1 MSMTEDP
8 AGTHEATTPTG
19 TDGTQVTSGPKTYAE
34 TVRDYQRYIR
44 VGLNERPSPVPL
56 VFYSIQHTLGFM
68 AATVLMPLIVGSAIG
83 LEQAQIGMWISIVFF
98 VAGIATLM
106 QVLFG
111 NRLPIVQSASAAFV
125 PAMIAVGAN
134 FGLASAA
141 AGMIVVGLLEAI
153 IGFSRLLGLVRRIFT
168 PIVIAPTIA
177 LIGLSLFQV
186 AANFASQG
194 LGLALLVVAVTLFF
208 NQGIGQRL
216 RPFSILLGLLVGTL
230 VAWPFGLLDFS
241 SVAGAGWFRF
251 PTVFPWGDFSLE
263 GAVVA
268 TLSFGL
274 IASIFESIGD
284 YYTTS
289 IFAGVEL
296 EDHHVN
302 RGIGTEGIDVA
313 IAGLFGGMPVTS
325 YTVNSGI
332 IGLTGV
338 ASRYVVM
345 GAGIVGL
352 ILGLVPKIGQVFT
365 SVPRGAFGGAMIV
378 LFGTI
383 IMGGLKQLERL
394 PINPRNMSIM
404 GTALMSGLVLSHL
417 PPESIEQLPQAVKTL
432 LSSGMV
438 VGALVAIILDQV
450 IPGTEQERGLAGGDE
465 VA

>member
-1 MSMTEDP
+1 MAKKMNGDAVAPQVEGTEAP
-8 AGTHEATTPTG
+8 AREEPGFRPR
-19 TDGTQVTSGPKTYAE
+19 SYAE
-34 TVRDYQRYIR
+34 TVEDYRRYIR
-44 VGLNERPSPVPL
+44 VQVNELPRPVPL
-56 VFYSIQHTLGFM
+56 VFYSLQHTLGFM
-68 AATVLMPLIVGSAIG
+68 AATVLMPIIVGSAIE
-83 LEQAQIGMWISIVFF
+83 LEPAQIGTWISIVFF

-125 PAMIAVGAN
+125 PAMIAVAST
-134 FGLASAA
+134 FGLPSAA
-141 AGMIVVGLLEAI
+141 FGMLAVGAIEAV
-153 IGFSRLLGLVRRIFT
+153 IGFSRLLGLIRRIFT
-168 PIVIAPTIA
+168 PVVIAPTIA
-177 LIGLSLFQV
+177 LIGLSLFEV
-186 AANFASQG
+186 AANFVSQG
-194 LGLALLVVAVTLFF
+194 IGLALLVVAVTLLF
-208 NQGIGQRL
+208 NQGFGQRL
-216 RPFSILLGLLVGTL
+216 RPFSILIGLLVGTA
-230 VAWPFGLLDFS
+230 VAWPFGLVDFS
-241 SVAGAGWFRF
+241 TVAARNWFRL
-251 PTVFPWGDFSLE
+251 PTFFPWGEFTVQ

-302 RGIGTEGIDVA
+302 RGIGIEGVDVM
-313 IAGLFGGMPVTS
+313 IAGLFGGLPVTS

-345 GAGIVGL
+345 GAGVIGIV
-352 ILGLVPKIGQVFT
+352 LGLVPKVGQTFA

-404 GTALMSGLVLSHL
+404 GTALMAGLVLSHL
-417 PPESIEQLPQAVKTL
+417 PEESVAGFPQAITTL
-432 LSSGMV
+432 LASGMV
-438 VGALVAIILDQV
+438 VGAFTAIALDQL
-450 IPGTEQERGLAGGDE
+450 IPGTEHERGLAGENG
-465 VA
+465 